1 MAKYS
6 NSGSLT
12 YQVKRRFRDIDAIGQ
27 KKATDPKN
35 EYIHSIGTMKT
46 YTNHCIKFANYCKE
60 RYNIKVLED
69 CKPYIKEFIE
79 QGDYSSWVKKTQ
91 RSAIAKLYG
100 VSSKELGEIDTGQR
114 SRDTVK
120 RSRKPAKRDKHFN
133 PNGKYRDY
141 VKFCKATGL
150 RKIEITSLKGN
161 SFKINDDGVPVLE
174 VTRNTKGGRHR
185 EVPILKEYVSFVKD
199 ICLKAGSENVLP
211 VIAHG
216 RNKVPDGAD
225 THSYRAWYANTL
237 YKRLERPLYKLTTEE
252 KYFCRN
258 ELKGVIYDKGAM
270 GIVSKALGHTRLSII
285 AISYLREDN
294 NIN

>member
-6 NSGSLT
+6 NPGSLK

-27 KKATDPKN
+27 KKPKN
-35 EYIHSIGTMKT
+35 SDYIHSIGTMKT
-46 YTNHCIKFANYCKE
+46 YTNHCIKFAEYCKE
-60 RYNIKVLED
+60 HYNIKLLED
-69 CKPYIKEFIE
+69 CKPYIKEYIE
-79 QGDYSSWVKKTQ
+79 QSDYSSWVKKTQ
-91 RSAIAKLYG
+91 KSAIAKLYG
-100 VSSKELGEIDTGQR
+100 VNSSEFGEIDTGQR

-133 PNGKYRDY
+133 PDGKYKDY

-150 RKIEITSLKGN
+150 RKIEITHLKGD
-161 SFKINDDGVPVLE
+161 SFKIKDDGTAVLY
-174 VTRNTKGGRHR
+174 VTRHTKGGRHR
-185 EVPILKEYVSFVKD
+185 EVPVLKEYVSFVKD
-199 ICLKAGSENVLP
+199 VCLKAGNGNVLP

-216 RNKVPDGAD
+216 RTKAPDAAD

-237 YKRLERPLYKLTTEE
+237 YKRLERPLYKLKTEE

-258 ELKGVIYDKGAM
+258 DLKGVVYDKQAM

-285 AISYLREDN
+285 AISYLRENN

>member
-6 NSGSLT
+6 NSGSLK

-27 KKATDPKN
+27 KKPKN
-35 EYIHSIGTMKT
+35 SDYIHSIGTMKT
-46 YTNHCIKFANYCKE
+46 YTNHCIKFAEYCKE
-60 RYNIKVLED
+60 HYNIKLLED
-69 CKPYIKEFIE
+69 CKPYIKEYIE
-79 QGDYSSWVKKTQ
+79 QSDYSSWVKKTQ
-91 RSAIAKLYG
+91 KSAIAKLYG
-100 VSSKELGEIDTGQR
+100 VTSKDLGDIDTGQR

-133 PNGKYRDY
+133 PNGKYKDY

-150 RKIEITSLKGN
+150 RKVEITHLKGN
-161 SFKINDDGVPVLE
+161 SFKIKDDGTAILY
-174 VTRNTKGGRHR
+174 VTRHTKGGRHR

-199 ICLKAGSENVLP
+199 VCLKAGNGNVLP

-216 RNKVPDGAD
+216 RTKVPVGAD

-237 YKRLERPLYKLTTEE
+237 YKRLERPLYKLKTEE

-258 ELKGVIYDKGAM
+258 DLKGVIYDKNAM
-270 GIVSKALGHTRLSII
+270 GVVSKALGHTRLSVI
-285 AISYLREDN
+285 AISYLREDD